1 MGEPSAVST
10 ERSIILVAL
19 VLVVAIA
26 IIAAW
31 RAPRRAVDK
40 AEARNGQRLELKDRL
55 SAENDRRKTIF
66 EVAGVVL
73 LIIGAVFTYLQLQ
86 STQKQVDISQKEQ
99 LTDRLVRTIEQIGS
113 DRQAEQIGG
122 MYGLRSLAADAA
134 TDGNLSFL
142 EVLDQTVSAFIRQH
156 APCTPCVTS
165 PEPRPQDA
173 VQTAL
178 YVLGNRDGAIR
189 TQDLDSSRHS
199 RTINLQGV
207 DLRGADLTGLH
218 LTHVDFRNS
227 NLSQADM
234 TNADLS
240 DSDLRATRLDRVVG
254 RDSVHGGATT
264 KWS

>member
-1 MGEPSAVST
+1 MGESSAVFN
-10 ERSIILVAL
+10 ERSIILVSLA
-19 VLVVAIA
+19 VAVGIA
-26 IIAAW
+26 VIVAW
-31 RAPRRAVDK
+31 RAPRRAVDR
-40 AEARNGQRLELKDRL
+40 AQRRSGATLELKDRL

-73 LIIGAVFTYLQLQ
+73 LVVGAVFTYAQLQ
-86 STQKQVDISQKEQ
+86 NTQKQVDISQKEQ

-134 TDGNLSFL
+134 ADGNLSFL

-156 APCTPCVTS
+156 APCTPCAAS

-173 VQTAL
+173 VQAAL
-178 YVLGNRDGAIR
+178 YVLGNRDGTIR
-189 TQDLDSSRHS
+189 MNDLDQSRRN
-199 RTINLQGV
+199 RTINLRDV

-218 LTHVDFRNS
+218 LTHVDFRGS
-227 NLSQADM
+227 NLSRADI
-234 TNADLS
+234 TNANLR
-240 DSDLRATRLDRVVG
+240 DSDLRATVLDRVIG
-254 RDSVHGGATT
+254 RQSVQGGDTT